1 MPLQKSKKKKKS
13 AKDKGGNV
21 SQNVKQSVVVNVGGS
36 VDSSKKKKRTGRPR
50 GSGKL
55 SRPPAQQ
62 AQQVPQQIF
71 SPPNYP
77 QRDLVRVVQQPAPPE
92 PASLTPSIRQSQTR
106 PSLNSMMSRE
116 RVAPP
121 SMANPLNPPP
131 MEPASL
137 SPAMGLRPTDAMVRE
152 RRLSALGTRPPPPS
166 PRVSVGLS
174 PAPPDAPLMDAPL
187 DPSQLTPEFQRGRPL
202 TETSVSRRRSKTPVS
217 PRVRFE
223 DEPPLEPM
231 GLTIPLGEIPQLVGE
246 TISDRTISS
255 QQRLMDTERLAQI
268 RKKELADKSASK
280 QREGTGLRRSNP
292 SSTIGS
298 SPLSHGFDAP
308 VPEENPLFPSLADVY
323 NDERTPDLSVVKPR
337 SNDKKKRRIVVIDTE
352 TGEKIP
358 AKTYF
363 ERKRMGGEDFDAPS
377 RGEMIGD
384 AVRDEFARE
393 AIAEEN
399 RQRLQRQ
406 KELEMLEEYTKSE
419 MFQNAFKSPAEL
431 TDVRRFLGYYVP
443 VGEVIG
449 ETPEGIE
456 QVDFG

>member
-55 SRPPAQQ
+55 SRPAQQ

-77 QRDLVRVVQQPAPPE
+77 QRDLVRVVQQPPE
-92 PASLTPSIRQSQTR
+92 PASLTPSISLSHTR

-116 RVAPP
+116 RVSPP

-174 PAPPDAPLMDAPL
+174 PAPPDAPL
-187 DPSQLTPEFQRGRPL
+187 DPSQLTPDFPRGRQP
-202 TETSVSRRRSKTPVS
+202 TEMSVPRRRSKTPSS

-223 DEPPLEPM
+223 EPPLEPM
-231 GLTIPLGEIPQLVGE
+231 GLTIPLGEIPQIVGE
-246 TISDRTISS
+246 TIGDRSIST

-268 RKKELADKSASK
+268 RKMELTNKSASK

-298 SPLSHGFDAP
+298 SPLSHGFVAP
-308 VPEENPLFPSLADVY
+308 VPEENPLFPPIADVY
-323 NDERTPDLSVVKPR
+323 NDERTPDLSIVKPR
-337 SNDKKKRRIVVIDTE
+337 TNTKKRRIVIFDTE

-377 RGEMIGD
+377 RGEMLGD

-393 AIAEEN
+393 AIAEEQ

-419 MFQNAFKSPAEL
+419 MFQNAFKSPSEL

-443 VGEVIG
+443 VGDVIG

>member
-1 MPLQKSKKKKKS
+1 MPLQKSKGKKKKKT
-13 AKDKGGNV
+13 AKDKDGSV

-36 VDSSKKKKRTGRPR
+36 ADSSKKKKRTGRPR
-50 GSGKL
+50 GSGKM
-55 SRPPAQQ
+55 SRPAQQ
-62 AQQVPQQIF
+62 VQQVPQQIF

-77 QRDLVRVVQQPAPPE
+77 QRDLVRVVQQPAPQE
-92 PASLTPSIRQSQTR
+92 PAQLTPSIRQSQTR

-131 MEPASL
+131 LEPSSL
-137 SPAMGLRPTDAMVRE
+137 SPAMGVRPTDAMVRE

-166 PRVSVGLS
+166 PRASVGLS
-174 PAPPDAPLMDAPL
+174 PAPPDAPL

-202 TETSVSRRRSKTPVS
+202 TEQSVSRRRSKTPVS

-223 DEPPLEPM
+223 DEPPLEPSS
-231 GLTIPLGEIPQLVGE
+231 LTIPLGEIPKIVGE
-246 TISDRTISS
+246 TISDRTIST
-255 QQRLMDTERLAQI
+255 QQRLMDTERLADI

-280 QREGTGLRRSNP
+280 QRVGTGLRRSNP

-337 SNDKKKRRIVVIDTE
+337 SGDKKKRRIVVIDTE

-393 AIAEEN
+393 AIEAEN
-399 RQRLQRQ
+399 RERLQRQ

-419 MFQNAFKSPAEL
+419 MFQNAFKSPSEL

-443 VGEVIG
+443 AGDVIG
-449 ETPEGIE
+449 ETPEGIAE
-456 QVDFG
+456 VDFG

>member
-1 MPLQKSKKKKKS
+1 MPLQKSKKKKKKS
-13 AKDKGGNV
+13 TKDKDGSV
-21 SQNVKQSVVVNVGGS
+21 SQNVKQSVVVNVGSGS

-50 GSGKL
+50 GSGKM
-55 SRPPAQQ
+55 SRPAQQ

-92 PASLTPSIRQSQTR
+92 PVGLTPSISQSQTR
-106 PSLNSMMSRE
+106 PSLNSVMSRE

-121 SMANPLNPPP
+121 SMANPLVPPP
-131 MEPASL
+131 LEPSAL
-137 SPAMGLRPTDAMVRE
+137 SPEMVRE
-152 RRLSALGTRPPPPS
+152 RRASALGTRPPPPS
-166 PRVSVGLS
+166 PRASVGLS
-174 PAPPDAPLMDAPL
+174 PAPPDAPLE
-187 DPSQLTPEFQRGRPL
+187 PSQLSPEFQRGRPPADV
-202 TETSVSRRRSKTPVS
+202 SVSRRRSKTPSS

-223 DEPPLEPM
+223 IDQPPIEPM
-231 GLTIPLGEIPQLVGE
+231 GLTIPLGEIPQIVGE
-246 TISDRTISS
+246 TISDRSIST
-255 QQRLMDTERLAQI
+255 QQRLIDTERLAQV
-268 RKKELADKSASK
+268 RKRELADKSASK

-298 SPLSHGFDAP
+298 SPLSHGFVAP

-323 NDERTPDLSVVKPR
+323 NDERVSDLSVVKPR
-337 SNDKKKRRIVVIDTE
+337 TDVKKKRRLVIVDTE
-352 TGEKIP
+352 TGERVP
-358 AKTYF
+358 AKQYF
-363 ERKRMGGEDFDAPS
+363 DRKRMSAEDIDAPS
-377 RGEMIGD
+377 LGETLGD

-393 AIAEEN
+393 AIEEEK
-399 RQRLQRQ
+399 RQRFQRQ

-419 MFQNAFKSPAEL
+419 MFQNAFKSPSEL

-443 VGEVIG
+443 AGDVIG

>member
-1 MPLQKSKKKKKS
+1 MPLQKSKKKKKKS
-13 AKDKGGNV
+13 AKDKDGSV

-55 SRPPAQQ
+55 SKPAQQ

-71 SPPNYP
+71 SPPSFP
-77 QRDLVRVVQQPAPPE
+77 QRDLVRVVQQPQE
-92 PASLTPSIRQSQTR
+92 PAQLTPSIIQSQTR
-106 PSLNSMMSRE
+106 PSLNSVMSRE

-131 MEPASL
+131 MEPSSL
-137 SPAMGLRPTDAMVRE
+137 TPTMGLRPTDAEVRE

-174 PAPPDAPLMDAPL
+174 PAPPDAPME
-187 DPSQLTPEFQRGRPL
+187 PSQLTPEFQRGRPI
-202 TETSVSRRRSKTPVS
+202 TEQSVSRRRSKTPVS

-223 DEPPLEPM
+223 DQPPLEPM
-231 GLTIPLGEIPQLVGE
+231 GLTIPLGEIPQIVGE
-246 TISDRTISS
+246 TIGDRTIST

-268 RKKELADKSASK
+268 REKELADKSAST

-308 VPEENPLFPSLADVY
+308 VPEENPLFPPIADVY
-323 NDERTPDLSVVKPR
+323 NDERVTDLSVVKPR
-337 SNDKKKRRIVVIDTE
+337 SDKKKRRLVIFDTE
-352 TGEKIP
+352 TGKRIP
-358 AKTYF
+358 AKQYF
-363 ERKRMGGEDFDAPS
+363 DRERMGGEDFDAPS
-377 RGEMIGD
+377 RGEMIGE

-393 AIAEEN
+393 AIEQEQ

-406 KELEMLEEYTKSE
+406 KEIAMLEEYTKSE
-419 MFQNAFKSPAEL
+419 MFQNAFKSPTEL
-431 TDVRRFLGYYVP
+431 TDMRRFLGYYVP
-443 VGEVIG
+443 VGDVIG

>member
-1 MPLQKSKKKKKS
+1 MPLQKSKKKKKKS
-13 AKDKGGNV
+13 TKDKDGSV
-21 SQNVKQSVVVNVGGS
+21 SQNVKQSVVVNVGGGS

-55 SRPPAQQ
+55 SRPAQQ
-62 AQQVPQQIF
+62 VQQVPQQIF

-77 QRDLVRVVQQPAPPE
+77 QRDLVRVVPQPPE
-92 PASLTPSIRQSQTR
+92 PAQLTPSIRQSQTR

-116 RVAPP
+116 RVSPP

-166 PRVSVGLS
+166 PRVSVALS
-174 PAPPDAPLMDAPL
+174 PAPPDAPME
-187 DPSQLTPEFQRGRPL
+187 PSQLTPEIVRGRP
-202 TETSVSRRRSKTPVS
+202 TTDQSVSRRRSKTPSS

-223 DEPPLEPM
+223 EPPMEPM
-231 GLTIPLGEIPQLVGE
+231 ALTIPLGEIPQLVGE
-246 TISDRTISS
+246 TIGDRSIST
-255 QQRLMDTERLAQI
+255 QQRLMDTERLADI
-268 RKKELADKSASK
+268 RKQKLADKSAST

-298 SPLSHGFDAP
+298 SPLSHGFVAP
-308 VPEENPLFPSLADVY
+308 EPEENPLFPPIADVY

-337 SNDKKKRRIVVIDTE
+337 SGDKKKRRIVIIDTE

-377 RGEMIGD
+377 RGEMLGD
-384 AVRDEFARE
+384 AVRDEFSRE
-393 AIAEEN
+393 AIAEEQ

-419 MFQNAFKSPAEL
+419 MFQNAFKSPSEL

-443 VGEVIG
+443 AGDVIG